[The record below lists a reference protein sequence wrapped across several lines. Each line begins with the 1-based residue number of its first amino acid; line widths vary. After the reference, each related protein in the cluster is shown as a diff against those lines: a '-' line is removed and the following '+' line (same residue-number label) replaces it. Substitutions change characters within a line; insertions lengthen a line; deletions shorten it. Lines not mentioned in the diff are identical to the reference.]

1 MSREYEALMRCG
13 RIFSPLYGGLM
24 ILRAWCYRIGLF
36 KKHRLPVPVISIGNL
51 TLGGTGKTPLV
62 MYVVRQLQA
71 IGRKPAIVSRGY
83 GGTAKKTVNVVSDT
97 KSILLEPLAAGDE
110 PRLLAESLPHVPVL
124 TGPKRSMVGRYAV
137 EKFQCD
143 SIVLDDGFQHLAV
156 DRDLDLVLFS
166 ARTLLGDGWV
176 FPGGRLREPLSALK
190 RAHGFVITGVDAATK
205 RQADSF
211 KRYIKANFPNKP
223 VFMGDFLPV
232 CMLHSQKTK
241 TFAIDKAK
249 GLYLYGFAG
258 IANPASFRHTLQKE
272 NFKLVGFESFRD
284 HYKYTYRDA
293 ERLIKTARGKKAQAL
308 VTTEKDFVKLR
319 KHFEDF
325 PLLALKV
332 ELFMEED
339 FDLFLKEN
347 LGRFK
352 RL

>member
-1 MSREYEALMRCG
+1 MSQKYEALMRCG
-13 RIFSPLYGGLM
+13 RIFSPFYGGLM

-36 KKHRLPVPVISIGNL
+36 KRHRLPVPVISIGNL

-62 MYVVRQLQA
+62 MYVARQLQA
-71 IGRKPAIVSRGY
+71 TGRKPAIVSRGY
-83 GGTAKKTVNVVSDT
+83 GGTAKKSVNVVSDT
-97 KSILLEPLAAGDE
+97 KSILLDPIAAGDE
-110 PRLLAESLPHVPVL
+110 PLLLAESLPNVPVL
-124 TGPKRSMVGRYAV
+124 TGLRRSLVGRYAID
-137 EKFQCD
+137 KFQCD

-156 DRDLDLVLFS
+156 ERDLDLVLFS

-176 FPGGRLREPLSALK
+176 FPGGRLREPFSALK

-205 RQADSF
+205 KKADSF
-211 KRYIKANFPNKP
+211 KRFMKASFPDKP

-258 IANPASFRHTLQKE
+258 IANPESFRHTLQKE
-272 NFKLVGFESFRD
+272 NFKLVGFEPFKD
-284 HYKYTYRDA
+284 HYKYSYRDA

-332 ELFMEED
+332 ELFMEEE

-352 RL
+352 RQ